1 MSMNYLNRHITKRI
15 KDALKVSPVVYLNGA
30 RQTGKSTLARTIAP
44 QIGKNNQPAEYLTF
58 DRPTLMAAASAAPE
72 SFLTGYDSPVIIDEV
87 QLVPELFR
95 ALKLVVDEMRITDK
109 ENANG
114 KYLLTGS
121 ANMLAL
127 PKLAD
132 ALVGRAAIMTLYPF
146 TAAEA
151 TYNNAGGLE
160 RIMKMDFK
168 GINDRGLS
176 LIDAIKKA
184 TFPEVSTLTGEERRI
199 WFDGYI
205 SSMLQRDVRQ
215 IAELEKISALPHLL
229 SILAAR
235 TGCLMNDSDIA
246 RDIDMN
252 HVTAK
257 FYRSILKLMFLT
269 FDVRPWF
276 RNIGKRL
283 VKTPK
288 GYLLDTTMICHL
300 LDYNIDEIVKTKPEL
315 FGHLVEN
322 FVATEI
328 IKQLSNSDINAELYH
343 FRTSDG
349 KEVDFVL
356 EKPDGSVF
364 GIEVKKSESV
374 TIQDFKGIK
383 AFEELTGKD
392 FAGGVVLYAG
402 KDAVPFG
409 KNLWAVPFFAL
420 W

>member
-15 KDALKVSPVVYLNGA
+15 KEALKVSPVVYLNGA

-95 ALKLVVDEMRITDK
+95 ALKLVVDEMRLTNK

-151 TYNNAGGLE
+151 THNNPGGLE

-229 SILAAR
+229 SVLAAR

-288 GYLLDTTMICHL
+288 GYLLDTTMICHM

>member
-1 MSMNYLNRHITKRI
+1 
-15 KDALKVSPVVYLNGA
+15 
-30 RQTGKSTLARTIAP
+30 
-44 QIGKNNQPAEYLTF
+44 
-58 DRPTLMAAASAAPE
+58 
-72 SFLTGYDSPVIIDEV
+72 
-87 QLVPELFR
+87 
-95 ALKLVVDEMRITDK
+95 
-109 ENANG
+109 
-114 KYLLTGS
+114 
-121 ANMLAL
+121 
-127 PKLAD
+127 
-132 ALVGRAAIMTLYPF
+132 
-146 TAAEA
+146 
-151 TYNNAGGLE
+151 
-160 RIMKMDFK
+160 MKMDFK

-229 SILAAR
+229 SVLAAR

-315 FGHLVEN
+315 FGNLVEN

>member
-95 ALKLVVDEMRITDK
+95 ALKLVVDEMRLTDK

-151 TYNNAGGLE
+151 THNNPGGLE

-215 IAELEKISALPHLL
+215 IAELGKSSALPHLL
-229 SILAAR
+229 SVLAAR

-288 GYLLDTTMICHL
+288 GYLLDTTMICHM

>member
-1 MSMNYLNRHITKRI
+1 MNYLNRHITKRI
-15 KDALKVSPVVYLNGA
+15 KEALKVSPVVYLNGA

-72 SFLTGYDSPVIIDEV
+72 SFLSGYDSPVIIDEV

-95 ALKLVVDEMRITDK
+95 TLKLVVDEMRLTDK

-151 TYNNAGGLE
+151 THNNSGGLE

-184 TFPEVSTLTGEERRI
+184 TFPEVSTLTGEERTI

-328 IKQLSNSDINAELYH
+328 IKQLSNSDIKAELYH

>member
-72 SFLTGYDSPVIIDEV
+72 SFLSGYDSAVIIDEV

-95 ALKLVVDEMRITDK
+95 ALKVVVDEMRLTDK

-151 TYNNAGGLE
+151 THNNAGGLE

-229 SILAAR
+229 SVLAAR